1 MNLEYTI
8 DLDGLDFVKAVTNY
22 SSLVDH
28 RLAHRDKLSLKIR
41 FTRAGVCQDVGTIAS
56 AHYTVKKINEDE
68 EVLSDDSTVTTW
80 SETNSGTDT
89 YYTHDG
95 VIDLDTVELETWIG
109 SQQTCKAEVQFSWTI
124 GTQVYH
130 TRLLKTTIDRALYPA
145 TVNPTQAT
153 DPQRSWVTI
162 LQDVD
167 KLPGDSGTPGDG
179 TYLDDVLTVGLQ
191 VPRWYQFVRA
201 SDEVM
206 YYYKLRSGTDAESVP
221 DIVRPNDYHAVT
233 NPKVF
238 EKQVAAYSGGNGL
251 VDSANAT
258 TVTITPV
265 SGTDAVLE
273 APTATSAGILVA
285 SEMGVVN
292 LGNAALSGTV
302 TFAGTFA
309 STPTKIFLSVEISA
323 SGGSPTGTS
332 TLIWANYH
340 SVTTTGFKWE
350 LSGATGDANHKL
362 VWWAIR

>member
-8 DLDGLDFVKAVTNY
+8 DLDRLDFVKAVTNY
-22 SSLVDH
+22 SALTDH

-41 FTRAGVCQDVGTIAS
+41 FTRAGVCQDVGTVAS
-56 AHYTVKKINEDE
+56 AHYTVKKINEQE

-80 SETNSGTDT
+80 TETTSGTDT

-162 LQDVD
+162 LQNVD
-167 KLPGDSGTPGDG
+167 KLAGDTLGSVTLESV
-179 TYLDDVLTVGLQ
+179 TTVGLQ

-201 SDEVM
+201 DDEIL
-206 YYYKLRSGTDAESVP
+206 YYYKLRAGTDANSGI
-221 DIVRPNDYHAVT
+221 DIRRPTDYHATT
-233 NPKVF
+233 NAKVF

-251 VDSANAT
+251 VDSSSAT
-258 TVTITPV
+258 TITITPV
-265 SGTDAVLE
+265 SGTAAVLE
-273 APTATSAGILVA
+273 VPSATAAGVMVA

-292 LGNAALSGTV
+292 LGDQALSGTV
-302 TFAGTFA
+302 TFSGTFA
-309 STPTKIFLSVEISA
+309 SAPTKIFLSVEISA
-323 SGGSPTGTS
+323 SAGSPIGTS

>member
-80 SETNSGTDT
+80 TKTTSGTDI

-167 KLPGDSGTPGDG
+167 KLAGDASGSVTLESV
-179 TYLDDVLTVGLQ
+179 TTVGLQ
-191 VPRWYQFVRA
+191 VPRWYQFLRA
-201 SDEVM
+201 TDGIL
-206 YYYKLRSGTDAESVP
+206 YYFKLRAGTDANSGDDIRRP
-221 DIVRPNDYHAVT
+221 DDYHAVT
-233 NPKVF
+233 NAKVF
-238 EKQVAAYSGGNGL
+238 DQQVIAYSGGTNL
-251 VDSANAT
+251 TDSATAT
-258 TVTITPV
+258 TITIASDV
-265 SGTDAVLE
+265 GTDAVLE
-273 APTATSAGILVA
+273 APTATSAGIMVA

-292 LGNAALSGTV
+292 LGDAALSGTV

-309 STPTKIFLSVEISA
+309 SAPTKIFLSIEISA

-332 TLIWANYH
+332 TLLFANYH

>member
-8 DLDGLDFVKAVTNY
+8 DLDGLDFVKGVTNY
-22 SSLVDH
+22 SSLQDH
-28 RLAHRDKLSLKIR
+28 RLTHRDKLSLKIR
-41 FTRAGVCQDVGTIAS
+41 FTRSGVCQDVGTVAS
-56 AHYTVKKINEDE
+56 AHFTVKKINEQE

-80 SETNSGTDT
+80 TETTSGTDV

-109 SQQTCKAEVQFSWTI
+109 SQQTCKAEVQFTWTI

-162 LQDVD
+162 LQNVD
-167 KLPGDSGTPGDG
+167 MLPGDADTGND
-179 TYLDDVLTVGLQ
+179 YLDEVVTVGLQ

-206 YYYKLRSGTDAESVP
+206 YYYELRTGTDAESVP

-265 SGTDAVLE
+265 SGTAAVLVS
-273 APTATSAGILVA
+273 ASATDAGIMVA

-292 LGNAALSGTV
+292 LGDAALSGTV

-309 STPTKIFLSVEISA
+309 SAPTKIFLGVEISA
-323 SGGSPTGTS
+323 SAGSPTGTS
-332 TLIWANYH
+332 TLLFANYH

-362 VWWAIR
+362 SWWAIR